1 MFWIVSNTVC
11 KSSESELK
19 HRYDYIKEVTNTKV
33 SPWRNIVCQNNSLLG
48 VRKKIS
54 FFQCKSE
61 KGEYG
66 FIITAHITEI
76 PYILDTILSN
86 KRSIIVVNSCLIKK
100 NIESKVLNYVK
111 NKNSMSELFFAKQQ
125 EDDAGHLINYVDNI
139 GKFGFETSV
148 SERILFKNRNQ
159 GLVKSINI
167 AYDKILV

>member
-33 SPWRNIVCQNNSLLG
+33 SPWRTIVCQSNSLLG
-48 VRKKIS
+48 VRKNIS

-76 PYILDTILSN
+76 PYILDTVLSN
-86 KRSIIVVNSCLIKK
+86 KRSIIVVNSKTIIATYFATRAMIKRITQRKTASKQCK
-100 NIESKVLNYVK
+100 NGVK
-111 NKNSMSELFFAKQQ
+111 
-125 EDDAGHLINYVDNI
+125 
-139 GKFGFETSV
+139 
-148 SERILFKNRNQ
+148 
-159 GLVKSINI
+159 
-167 AYDKILV
+167 